1 MRKTAT
7 IDKAGRLVLPKRL
20 RNQMRLEAGDDLLVE
35 SVGDTITLRPIR
47 RQPALKKELGVWVYE
62 GERTKESI
70 PDLIDQ
76 AREERIR
83 ELLSPESDI

>member
-1 MRKTAT
+1 MRNTAT

-47 RQPALKKELGVWVYE
+47 PQPALQKELGVGVYQ
-62 GERTKESI
+62 GERAKESI
-70 PDLIDQ
+70 TDLIDQ

>member
-1 MRKTAT
+1 MRNTAT
-7 IDKAGRLVLPKRL
+7 IDKVGRLVLPKRL

-47 RQPALKKELGVWVYE
+47 PQPALQKELGVWVYQ
-62 GERTKESI
+62 GERAKESI